1 MAAYNK
7 IVYAGRTLVDLTSD
21 TVTPARLA
29 KGATAHDKTGALI
42 TGTAS
47 ISAGTSASG
56 AAGASASG
64 AAGYNRI
71 VYSGKTLMDL
81 SGDTV
86 TAAQLFKGTTA
97 HDKTGA
103 LITGAASIARTYTD
117 LKAYTHGMLKAYTNR
132 QIKEDILE

>member
-29 KGATAHDKTGALI
+29 KGTTAHDASGAKI

-47 ISAGTSASG
+47 LSS
-56 AAGASASG
+56 GASASG
-64 AAGYNRI
+64 AAGYNKI
-71 VYSGKTLMDL
+71 VYAGKVLIDL

-86 TAAQLFKGTTA
+86 TAAKLFKGTTA
-97 HDKTGA
+97 HDAKGA
-103 LITGAASIARTYTD
+103 LITGTASIARTYTD
-117 LKAYTHGMLKAYTNR
+117 LKAYTHKQLKAYTYK
-132 QIKEDILE
+132 QLKEDILE